1 VKAQLIDVS
10 GLFLSGYVLA
20 EHENYRQYIFDEVIE
35 NKVGSYRITY
45 SSYCSI
51 RFLYYSH
58 DLPGLGSSG

>member
-35 NKVGSYRITY
+35 NKVGSYRI
-45 SSYCSI
+45 
-51 RFLYYSH
+51 
-58 DLPGLGSSG
+58 